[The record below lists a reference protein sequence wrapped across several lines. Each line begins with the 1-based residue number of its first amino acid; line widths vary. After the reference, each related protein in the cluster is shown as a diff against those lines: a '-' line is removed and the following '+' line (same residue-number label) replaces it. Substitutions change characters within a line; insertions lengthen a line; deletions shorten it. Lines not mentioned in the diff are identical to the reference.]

1 MEKYLENIHN
11 LIQKLFSSNFFA
23 SAFSLLLFIAIYT
36 SLSFFIKRQDWSKEK
51 KRRIGISIRNSI
63 IFLFLITLIF
73 LWGGGIKTLVLSAAA
88 VCAAFFVAFK
98 EVLLSFFGTL
108 SSNRLFSI
116 GDYIEYDGYKG
127 RIVDKNFLN
136 TRIVVLDTHQSKE
149 LVFPNMNYITNRI
162 INMSRLGK
170 YQAYTLTISVEKTE
184 DLYIHAQK
192 AMEIAQGILEP
203 FEQDFKTYFSQKST
217 DNIFFETPPI
227 KPVLT
232 FDLSDSKKPCF
243 KLNYI
248 SHPLDN
254 SKIEQHILTSYLRF
268 CQEYKNEDFAKSIQE
283 KFFGKQDSLEIT
295 SNNKEQNPMY
305 GKVPSEDELNQISQK
320 QQDKYDLHPEV
331 VKK

>member
-1 MEKYLENIHN
+1 MTNIHD
-11 LIQKLFSSNFFA
+11 LIQKLFNSNFFA
-23 SAFSLLLFIAIYT
+23 SLFSLLIFVSIYT
-36 SLSFFIKRQDWSKEK
+36 FISFFIKRQNWSREK
-51 KRRIGISIRNSI
+51 KRKIGITTRNSI
-63 IFLFLITLIF
+63 IFIFIITLIF

-88 VCAAFFVAFK
+88 VCAAFFVTFK

-127 RIVDKNFLN
+127 RIIDKNFLN

-149 LVFPNMNYITNRI
+149 LIFPNMHYITNRI

-170 YQAYTLTISVEKTE
+170 YQAYSISISVEKT
-184 DLYIHAQK
+184 DILYIHAK
-192 AMEIAQGILEP
+192 KGMDIANLILQP

-232 FDLSDSKKPCF
+232 FDLSDNKKPSF
-243 KLNYI
+243 KINYI

-254 SKIEQHILTSYLRF
+254 SKIEQEILTNYLQF
-268 CQEYKNEDFAKSIQE
+268 CQLYNEETYAKEINKKYFGEPDINNIMHNDKKEVNAIQE
-283 KFFGKQDSLEIT
+283 K
-295 SNNKEQNPMY
+295 Y
-305 GKVPSEDELNQISQK
+305 
-320 QQDKYDLHPEV
+320 
-331 VKK
+331 